1 MIHVSQSCIL
11 TGTWQAPAHAPGD
24 GHRALKRTS
33 DNQLAYR
40 EAGPRTGA
48 RQTILLVHGWGV
60 SGALFEA
67 QLASLSDDFRVIVP
81 DLPGH
86 GDSASLPP
94 GADFRWLADRLAALI
109 LELQPQGLCLVG
121 WSLGAMVAW
130 DLLRR
135 HPEIPVNGLVTVDMV
150 PRLLND
156 QDWPYGLRAGRD
168 YHVFD
173 RQIELMQTNWPACA
187 DLFVPRIFAPGNSAW
202 RRQLISRVK
211 AIALHSQPQDMAAVW
226 QLMVEQDFRAD
237 LAGIQVPALVVA
249 GAHSQLYRAAAAE
262 WIAAQIPNARFSSFS
277 ESGHAPHL
285 EQPEEFNRKLADFA
299 VSLQSPMVPR
309 PFGHPGSGIDH

>member
-1 MIHVSQSCIL
+1 LIHVSQSCIL

-60 SGALFEA
+60 SAALFEA

-135 HPEIPVNGLVTVDMV
+135 HPGIPVRGLVTIDMV

-173 RQIELMQTNWPACA
+173 RQIELMRTNWPASV
-187 DLFVPRIFAPGNSAW
+187 DLFVPRILAPGKTA
-202 RRQLISRVK
+202 RRQQLIARAK
-211 AIALHSQPQDMAAVW
+211 AIALGNDPQSMAAVY

-237 LAGIQVPALVVA
+237 LAGIRVPALVMA
-249 GAHSQLYRAAAAE
+249 GAQSQLYRAAASE
-262 WIAAQIPNARFSSFS
+262 WIAAEIPQAQLRSFDG
-277 ESGHAPHL
+277 SGHAPQL
-285 EQPEEFNRKLADFA
+285 EQPEEFNRALADFA
-299 VSLQSPMVPR
+299 VSLQAPMVPR
-309 PFGHPGSGIDH
+309 PFGHPGAGTDH